1 MHFPC
6 RCESNTSTLTDLIHR
21 EIESL
26 QLGAA
31 SQEIRRNLLGGVLA
45 HIEQLD
51 LRKAQRKAKLPD
63 TITEKR
69 NGAAFTGLERDACL
83 LKKIHSSLPLADV
96 GRVRKEG
103 PRTDPSKH
111 SSSS

>member
-51 LRKAQRKAKLPD
+51 LRKAQRNVKLPD

-69 NGAAFTGLERDACL
+69 NRETSFHWSEKRRMFAKENTFKSAVSGRGASQE
-83 LKKIHSSLPLADV
+83 
-96 GRVRKEG
+96 GRT
-103 PRTDPSKH
+103 PH
-111 SSSS
+111 